1 MITEKFEEG
10 SMSEIMEHIDK
21 TMKPV
26 HSGDI
31 IEGEVISVSEK
42 GALVNIGYMADGIID
57 RAEVSEEEVNPT
69 EILNPGDKI
78 TVYVL
83 KANDGEGNVV
93 LSKRKADAI
102 KVWDELKESFKK
114 ETLFEVNVSEV
125 VKGGVTCYIKG
136 IRAFIPASHVSN
148 SFVKDLNEFKG
159 KNLLVKIIEFERDK
173 YDKDKYKIVLSRKEV
188 EKKEEQ
194 AKKDELWSA
203 LKKGEKR
210 AGVVSRLA
218 KFGAFVDLG
227 GMDGLIHN
235 SDLSWK
241 RVNDPSEVV
250 NVGDAVEI
258 YVLDFDKEKGRIS
271 LGLKDVKENP
281 WNNAATKYKINDV
294 VEGKV
299 VRLTDFGAFVEL
311 EPGFDGLVHIS
322 QITDDHIA
330 KPAQVLNIGD
340 KVKVKILELNVEGKK
355 MALSIKE
362 ADTSVKEELDK
373 YNKDNDEGN
382 FLFADL
388 FKNMKF

>member
-102 KVWDELKESFKK
+102 KIWNEFEENFKK

-125 VKGGVTCYIKG
+125 IKGGVICYIKG

-159 KNLLVKIIEFERDK
+159 KNLLVKIIEF
-173 YDKDKYKIVLSRKEV
+173 DKDKYRIVLSRKEV

-194 AKKDELWSA
+194 VKKDELWA
-203 LKKGEKR
+203 TLKKGEKR

-250 NVGDAVEI
+250 KVGDDVEV

-281 WNNAATKYKINDV
+281 WINATAKYKVNDV

-299 VRLTDFGAFVEL
+299 VRLADFGAFVEL

-355 MALSIKE
+355 MSLSIKE